1 VAFSGKKALRLLTRL
16 LKASCLALLIFVV
29 ILSAVTLWTFEVR
42 LQRWPAFIF
51 SAPFSISLGDNLDQV
66 KFFDRLSRLGY
77 TANTGYVP
85 DRGQWS
91 QTGSALNINFKNCP
105 IRQLGVPVGPVEV
118 SLDWNTVRSIR
129 LLRSHEEVSKILLE
143 PELIAV
149 RPSRGKAPELCR
161 FIPLQK
167 IPGLLVDAILL
178 TEDTNFYSHSG
189 IDIGSIQRAFKTNLQ
204 VGRYALGGST
214 ITQQLIRMELLTPE
228 KILWRKAAE
237 IILAVAADAIY
248 SKSTILEA
256 YLNRV
261 YFGHWGPYPVKGVA
275 EAASNFFG
283 KDPSEM
289 DAAECSLL
297 AALIRAPNV
306 INPYRHPER
315 ALGRRNM
322 ILGLLFKD
330 GKISRDTYDE
340 AVESPVKMR
349 RSGLQPLKADAL
361 VELMNKYAPAQTKTA
376 SGIQQDFMTSV
387 DSFFQSEAE
396 NELKKLGE
404 SGAEAHLLL
413 ANPES
418 GELRSLVSPGPLKW
432 KGNGGDLDAFLPLL
446 LIPALSDTKKDF
458 LRNIS
463 TTPSAPNDGEL
474 RASTLRRSL
483 LTQRSQIL
491 NKVVASLGN
500 EPLAA
505 FLRISGVRAKAN
517 GQIDISPVTPK
528 QFTESYAI
536 LASLGKAVEIA
547 PSIWTPDGV
556 SLTKPSEP
564 RNLRLNRTAM
574 FLVNYLLKDLKT
586 TAEKEPIP
594 DKNLSQPSVFTSRDK
609 EGLWGIAY
617 RNDSILVIRLP
628 GKKVPEAKLRKL
640 VTSLFA
646 ATATQDSTPDGLQ
659 VPEGIVFRRVCVSSG
674 LRATST
680 CPDVIREAFLK
691 GTEPRGWCLQL
702 HDLGSQRPE
711 GKKK

>member
-1 VAFSGKKALRLLTRL
+1 MAFSGKKAFKLFARI
-16 LKASCLALLIFVV
+16 LKASCLALLIFIV
-29 ILSAVTLWTFEVR
+29 ILLGITLWTFEVR

-51 SAPFSISLGDNLDQV
+51 SAPFNLSVGDNLEQAR
-66 KFFDRLSRLGY
+66 FFDRLSRLGY

-105 IRQLGVPVGPVEV
+105 IRQLGVPVGPVEI

-129 LLRSHEEVSKILLE
+129 LLMSHQEVRRILLE
-143 PELIAV
+143 PEFVAV
-149 RPSRGKAPELCR
+149 RPARGKGPELCR
-161 FIPLQK
+161 FVPLHK

-189 IDIGSIQRAFKTNLQ
+189 IDLASIQRAFKTNLQ
-204 VGRYALGGST
+204 VGRYAIGGST
-214 ITQQLIRMELLTPE
+214 VTQQLIRMEILTPE

-237 IILAVAADAIY
+237 IMLAVVAEAIY

-283 KDPSEM
+283 KDLSEM
-289 DAAECSLL
+289 NAAESALL

-306 INPYRHPER
+306 INPLRHPER

-322 ILGLLFKD
+322 ILGLLFKA
-330 GKISRDTYDE
+330 GKISRDAYDE

-349 RSGLQPLKADAL
+349 RSVLQPIKTDAL
-361 VELMNKYAPAQTKTA
+361 VELMNRYTPAQTK
-376 SGIQQDFMTSV
+376 SSSEIQQDFLTSV

-404 SGAEAHLLL
+404 SGTEAHLLL

-418 GELRSLVSPGPLKW
+418 GELRSFVSPGPLKW
-432 KGNGGDLDAFLPLL
+432 NGKGGDLDVFLPLL
-446 LIPALSDTKKDF
+446 LIPALSDNKKDF
-458 LRNIS
+458 LRNILTS
-463 TTPSAPNDGEL
+463 RNPSNDDESS
-474 RASTLRRSL
+474 ASTLRQAL
-483 LTQRSQIL
+483 LTQRPQIL
-491 NKVVASLGN
+491 NKVVASQGN
-500 EPLAA
+500 ESLAA
-505 FLRISGVRAKAN
+505 FLRQAGINAKAN

-528 QFTESYAI
+528 QFAQSYAI
-536 LASLGKAVEIA
+536 LASLGNAVELA
-547 PSIWTPDGV
+547 PSIWTPDGG

-564 RNLRLNRTAM
+564 RNLGLNRTAM
-574 FLVNYLLKDLKT
+574 FLVNYLLKDLKIT
-586 TAEKEPIP
+586 FEKEPMP
-594 DKNLSQPSVFTSRDK
+594 EKNLSQPSVFTSRDK
-609 EGLWGIAY
+609 EGIWGIAY
-617 RNDSILVIRLP
+617 RNDSILVVRLP
-628 GKKVPEAKLRKL
+628 GKKVTEAKLRKL
-640 VTSLFA
+640 VTGLFA
-646 ATATQDSTPDGLQ
+646 AAATQDSTSRGLL

-674 LRATST
+674 LLATST

-691 GTEPRGWCLQL
+691 GTEPKGWCLQM
-702 HDLGSQRPE
+702 HDLGPRRSQEKR
-711 GKKK
+711 K